1 MQIIV
6 VGCGKVGRS
15 IVAQLSKEDSN
26 NVTVIDTNAQII
38 RNISTNYDVMGI
50 VGNGSSF
57 TILDQADLA
66 HADMI
71 IAVTER
77 DEVNLLT
84 CVIAKLNNDK
94 IHTVARVRSPQY
106 AGELNKLQKGLN
118 LTMTINPEMEAAKEI
133 SRLLNFP
140 SAIEIFSF
148 ARNRIDLLR
157 FRVPPISVLVGRSLK
172 DIADL
177 TTNLLVCII
186 ERNSNIMVPN
196 GDTVI
201 QQGDVLTIISMPRD
215 AQIFFKKIGVRTNKC
230 KNVMIVG
237 GGQLSFYLSKLLLN
251 NHANVTIVEQD
262 MKRCEELVDALPGVT
277 VDCGDGTEKELLEEE
292 HLENMDGFVACT
304 GLDEVNA
311 ILSLYAMK
319 HVTRKVITKVNHVDF
334 GDVIEGLQLDSIV
347 NPKELTAQKIVHY
360 VRAAGNSMESNVET
374 LYKLMNG
381 RVEALEFLLEKE
393 SSIIGV
399 KLVDLKLKPN
409 VLIAGIVRDGKLI
422 IPGGQDEFQVGDT
435 VIVVTTHLG
444 FREIFD
450 ILA

>member
-15 IVAQLSKEDSN
+15 IVAQLSKEDN

-66 HADMI
+66 HTDMI

-84 CVIAKLNNDK
+84 CVIAKLNNSK

-106 AGELNKLQKGLN
+106 AGELNKLQKGLD

-172 DIADL
+172 DIGDL

-186 ERNSNIMVPN
+186 ERKSNIMVPN

-201 QQGDVLTIISMPRD
+201 QQGDVLTIIAMPRD

-251 NHANVTIVEQD
+251 NHVNVTIVEQD

-292 HLENMDGFVACT
+292 HLESMDGFVACT
-304 GLDEVNA
+304 GLDEVNT

-319 HVTRKVITKVNHVDF
+319 HVGRKVITKVNHVDF

-381 RVEALEFLLEKE
+381 LVEALEFLLEKE

-399 KLVDLKLKPN
+399 KLMDLKLKPD
-409 VLIAGIVRDGKLI
+409 VLIAGIVRDGRLI
-422 IPGGQDEFQVGDT
+422 IPGGQDEFKVGDT

-444 FREIFD
+444 FHEIFN